1 MPRREFGHT
10 VDKSGRPKV
19 IETTLPKHLRG
30 RSEYA
35 VDTYTE
41 NQIARAAGAVV
52 KSLFG
57 GKR

>member
-1 MPRREFGHT
+1 MAKREYSHGT
-10 VDKSGRPKV
+10 DAKGRPVV
-19 IETTLPKHLRG
+19 IETPKHLRG

-52 KSLFG
+52 KGLLG
-57 GKR
+57 RKR